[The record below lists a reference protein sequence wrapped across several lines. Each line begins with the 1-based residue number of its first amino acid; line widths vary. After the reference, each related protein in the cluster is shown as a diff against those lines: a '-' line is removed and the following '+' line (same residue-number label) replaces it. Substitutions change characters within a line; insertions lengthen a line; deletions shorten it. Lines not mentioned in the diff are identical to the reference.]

1 MVPFRNGYATC
12 QLFSK
17 LSGETSS
24 RKRGDLVETGRNVES
39 PYADEEPPEMTATSV
54 ITQEQRSVPVPT
66 VRPKVLEV
74 LEATALGTGR
84 YISDLLLNLDT
95 AALDLSLAYSPFRFR
110 SDEPFLRDVQRM
122 MARGVHVYEIPMQRK
137 ISPIEDARALSNLYR
152 LIKTQHFDIVHGHSS
167 KAGFLA
173 RLAAKLADPR
183 IVTIYSPHA
192 ISIPL
197 SPKYWYVERFAGML
211 TSIMLGVS
219 RSERDQL
226 EGYRLVPLSKLRYVT
241 IGINTAAYRG
251 SFGGAELRKR
261 IGIPQETILIGS
273 AGRLTAQKDP
283 ATFLKAAAVLLQRGV
298 NAHFAWAGYGEL
310 ESASQEL
317 ARRLGIEQQV
327 TFLGYC
333 PDIRPFLDAVDIF
346 ALASRF
352 ESFGYV
358 TCEAMAMGK
367 PVVATNVAGSN
378 ELVLPGVTG
387 YLVDVSDAPGFAVA
401 LHELADDLKLRHRMG
416 EAGRARAREHYDLQR
431 MTRAIEHLYK
441 DALHGRLQMPSRNGS
456 ATIAAI
462 EANRS

>member
-1 MVPFRNGYATC
+1 MTQRGGALATFWSATPKPEVRVVDDRWKGVGGHKGA
-12 QLFSK
+12 LGSFP
-17 LSGETSS
+17 
-24 RKRGDLVETGRNVES
+24 VES
-39 PYADEEPPEMTATSV
+39 PQMISTNVVADVQSV
-54 ITQEQRSVPVPT
+54 ASVPT

-95 AALDLSLAYSPFRFR
+95 TALDLSLAYSPFRFR

-122 MARGVHVYEIPMQRK
+122 KARGVHIYEIPMQRN
-137 ISPIEDARALSNLYR
+137 ISPIEDARALSKLYR
-152 LIKTQHFDIVHGHSS
+152 LIKTEHFDIVHGHSS

-173 RLAAKLADPR
+173 RLAARLADPR

-197 SPKYWYVERFAGML
+197 NPKYWYVERFAGLL

-219 RSERDQL
+219 RSERNQL

-241 IGINTAAYRG
+241 IGINTAAYLG
-251 SFGGAELRKR
+251 SFGGAEFRR
-261 IGIPQETILIGS
+261 RFGIPQETILVGS

-283 ATFLKAAAVLLQRGV
+283 ATFLKAASALLQRGV
-298 NAHFAWAGYGEL
+298 SAHFAWAGYGEL

-317 ARRLGIEQQV
+317 ARKLGIEEHV

-333 PDIRPFLDAVDIF
+333 PDLRPFLDAVDIF
-346 ALASRF
+346 GLTSRF

-387 YLVDVSDAPGFAVA
+387 YLVDASDVQGFAVA
-401 LHELADDLKLRHRMG
+401 LHELAADWELRHRMG
-416 EAGRARAREHYDLQR
+416 EAGRARAREYYDLQR
-431 MTRAIEHLYK
+431 MVRAIEQLYR
-441 DALHGRLQMPSRNGS
+441 DALRGKLQMPSWHRP
-456 ATIAAI
+456 AVAAAI
-462 EANRS
+462 EVNRS